1 MNKIYF
7 SATTAI
13 LLIAVIFFSCF
24 GSKQAVIQGKK
35 YTLTPFTKSVNYND
49 AAINSLTYK
58 DGKMNFEI
66 AGTSYKLGE
75 QTTDAPLKMCANSA
89 QGQHIHLIV
98 DNKPYD
104 AKYQASFDYDIT
116 DGEHYFLA
124 FLSRSYHESIKT
136 NPAHSVMKV
145 NVKDKNFVSINE
157 LTTTPMLFYSRPKG
171 NYVGEAETKK
181 VMLDFY
187 PVNAPLAANQY
198 RVKAEINDE
207 TFILDKWQPYYIEGL
222 PMGDNKIKLT
232 LIDKAGETVNTPL
245 NPVERVF
252 KLMADPA
259 KG

>member
-1 MNKIYF
+1 MNRIYF
-7 SATTAI
+7 AFAAVLLFTA
-13 LLIAVIFFSCF
+13 VVFFSCF
-24 GSKQAVIQGKK
+24 GSRQAVIQGKK
-35 YTLTPFTKSVNYND
+35 YTLTPFTKSINYKD
-49 AAINSLTYK
+49 AAINALVYN
-58 DGKMNFEI
+58 DGKMNFDI
-66 AGTSYKLGE
+66 SGTSYKLGE

-89 QGQHIHLIV
+89 QGQHIHVIV

-104 AKYQASFDYDIT
+104 AKYQSAFDYDIT

-136 NPAHSVMKV
+136 GTAYQVLKV
-145 NVKDKNFVSINE
+145 NVKNKSFMSSQYVNS
-157 LTTTPMLFYSRPKG
+157 PMLFYSRPKG

-187 PVNAPLAANQY
+187 PVNASIAKNQY

-232 LIDKAGETVNTPL
+232 LIDKAGDTVNTPL

>member
-1 MNKIYF
+1 MNRIYF
-7 SATTAI
+7 AFAAVLLFTAI
-13 LLIAVIFFSCF
+13 VFFSCF
-24 GSKQAVIQGKK
+24 GSRQAVIQGKK
-35 YTLTPFTKSVNYND
+35 YTLTPFTKS
-49 AAINSLTYK
+49 INYK
-58 DGKMNFEI
+58 DATIRYISFDQGKMNFDI

-75 QTTDAPLKMCANSA
+75 QTSDAPLKMCANSA
-89 QGQHIHLIV
+89 QGQHIHVIV

-104 AKYQASFDYDIT
+104 AKYQSAFDYDIT

-136 NPAHSVMKV
+136 GTAYQVLKV
-145 NVKDKNFVSINE
+145 NVKNKSFMSSQYVNS
-157 LTTTPMLFYSRPKG
+157 PMLFYSRPKG

-187 PVNAPLAANQY
+187 PVNVTIAKNQY

-207 TFILDKWQPYYIEGL
+207 TFILDHWQPYYIEGL
-222 PMGDNKIKLT
+222 PMGENKIKLT
-232 LIDKAGETVNTPL
+232 LIDKTGEVVQAPL

-252 KLMADPA
+252 TLKADPA